1 MSAGGAAARP
11 AAARIGGVFEGYAS
25 VFGREDQGRDV
36 VMPGAFRRALARRGA
51 AGIRMLWHHDPREPI
66 GVWTAIEEDA
76 RGLLAR
82 GRLVL
87 EVGRGREALA
97 LIRAGAV
104 DGLSIGFRTVR
115 SRTEART
122 GVRQLLE
129 LDLWEISLVTFP
141 MNDAARISEA
151 KDAALADT
159 LRRAAQRLRG

>member
-1 MSAGGAAARP
+1 MSGNGAARVGGA
-11 AAARIGGVFEGYAS
+11 FEGYAS

-66 GVWTAIEEDA
+66 GVWTAIAEDA

-115 SRTEART
+115 SRTDART

-151 KDAALADT
+151 KDAGLADA
-159 LRRAAQRLRG
+159 LRRAARGMRG

>member
-1 MSAGGAAARP
+1 MGGAQRV
-11 AAARIGGVFEGYAS
+11 GGVFQGYAS

-36 VMPGAFRRALARRGA
+36 VMPGAFRRALARRGP
-51 AGIRMLWHHDPREPI
+51 AGIRMLWHHDAREPI
-66 GVWTAIEEDA
+66 GVWTAIREDDH
-76 RGLLAR
+76 GLLAR

-115 SRTEART
+115 SRTDART

-141 MNDAARISEA
+141 MNDAARITEA
-151 KDAALADT
+151 KDAALAEA
-159 LRRAAQRLRG
+159 LRRAARGMRA